1 MESTDIFAPKGL
13 EYILVIGYLV
23 VLAGFWK
30 LMGRPRR
37 ATAPARPKAAH
48 EWYDLP
54 EGLFFHPGHT
64 WVAPESAGV
73 VRVGMDEFALRLLGR
88 SSTVA
93 LPRVGQH
100 LRPGEPGWALEL
112 EGETIPVL
120 APVDGQ
126 VVKVNNTVHDSPE
139 VLHAR
144 PYEGG
149 WLIKVKVANAR
160 ASLKNLLRGRPAR
173 AWMEE
178 SIDKLWPG
186 ELGALMADGGP
197 LVDGFAR
204 ALAPDRWGE
213 VARAFL
219 LTSEGEI
226 PEDEKEVS
234 SP

>member
-1 MESTDIFAPKGL
+1 MESTDIFGTKGL

-23 VLAGFWK
+23 LLAGFWT

-37 ATAPARPKAAH
+37 APAPARPKAARG
-48 EWYDLP
+48 WFDP
-54 EGLFFHPGHT
+54 PKGLFFHPGHT
-64 WVAPESAGV
+64 WVAQESAGV
-73 VRVGMDEFALRLLGR
+73 VRVGMDEFALRLLGS

-93 LPRVGQH
+93 LPRVGQR

-112 EGETIPVL
+112 DGETIPVL
-120 APVDGQ
+120 APVDGE
-126 VVKVNNTVHDSPE
+126 VLRVNDTVHHSPE

-144 PYEGG
+144 PYEEG
-149 WLIKVKVANAR
+149 WLVKVKVANAG

-173 AWMEE
+173 AWMED

-204 ALAPDRWGE
+204 ALAPDRWGD

-219 LTSEGEI
+219 LTG
-226 PEDEKEVS
+226 DGEVS
-234 SP
+234 EDGEEVSFP